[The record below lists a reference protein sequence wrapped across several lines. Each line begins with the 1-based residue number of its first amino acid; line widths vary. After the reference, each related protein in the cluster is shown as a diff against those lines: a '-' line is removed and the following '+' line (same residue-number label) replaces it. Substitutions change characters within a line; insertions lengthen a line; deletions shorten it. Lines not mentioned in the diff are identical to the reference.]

1 MVDIGGDPSYDPRN
15 TAKPQGSVLS
25 AYVRL
30 LKYAWAYKVRLVFS
44 IFFAV
49 VVAVSFTSMLVSGGV
64 ALNVLMYE
72 PVEAGENTQDPAEDI
87 FESAAGLDERLPAL
101 NAEARSRA
109 WVESMRADP
118 MRMLKYLAGALIV
131 LALVSAVA
139 RYLQEYLAGS
149 IGANISVTVA
159 TEMYDNV
166 LRLSMDFFE
175 KYSSGELIAR
185 FTNDIFMINR
195 GLEGVLVKVIREP
208 IKASF
213 FLVAALSVDPFL
225 TMIGL
230 CVLPPVGIALV
241 RIGKK
246 VKKSVRRSLERIASM
261 ATVVNETFNGILI
274 IKGYNMEA
282 HEAGR
287 LRKETVKLRRYLLQM
302 VHANAITGP
311 ITEIIMVIGVV
322 VFLLISGQR
331 VINGQLA
338 GGDLV
343 QLYGALAMMLDPV
356 RKMSSVNNL
365 IQTSVASA
373 ERIFEFMDM
382 APSVKEAPNAIDL
395 PKLQEAVRLED
406 VHFTYEG
413 RAEVLGGIN
422 LTIAKG
428 EMVALVGFSG
438 AGKSTIAKLLPRFYD
453 VNQGKIT
460 FDATDIREV
469 TFKSLRGQIG
479 IVAQDTILFNMS
491 VAENIAFGNPE
502 ISRDQ
507 VIAAAKAAHAHTFIE
522 ALPEGYDTMLG
533 EGGASLSGGQRQRL
547 AIARALVKDPAVL
560 ILDEAT
566 SSLDSE
572 SERAIQQAID
582 AFVVGR
588 TTLVIAHRLST
599 VKKADRIVVL
609 DEGLVAE
616 SGTHDELIQKGGLY
630 KRLYDTQFAG
640 DEPAA

>member
-1 MVDIGGDPSYDPRN
+1 
-15 TAKPQGSVLS
+15 
-25 AYVRL
+25 
-30 LKYAWAYKVRLVFS
+30 
-44 IFFAV
+44 
-49 VVAVSFTSMLVSGGV
+49 
-64 ALNVLMYE
+64 MYQPPTGE
-72 PVEAGENTQDPAEDI
+72 DAEAIADPAEEI
-87 FESAAGLDERLPAL
+87 FDSAAKVDEWVPAL
-101 NAEARSRA
+101 NAENRARA
-109 WVESMRADP
+109 WVAAIRVDP

-131 LALVSAVA
+131 LALVGAIA

-175 KYSSGELIAR
+175 KFSSGELIAR

-208 IKASF
+208 IKATA
-213 FLVAALSVDPFL
+213 FLIAALSVDPFL
-225 TMIGL
+225 TLIGL
-230 CVLPPVGIALV
+230 CVLPPIGIALV

-246 VKKSVRRSLERIASM
+246 VKKSVSRSLQRIASM
-261 ATVVNETFNGILI
+261 ATVVNETFNGIMI
-274 IKGYNMEA
+274 IKGYSMEE

-287 LRKETVKLRRYLLQM
+287 LRKETTHLRRYLLQM

-311 ITEIIMVIGVV
+311 ITEVIMVAGIVI
-322 VFLLISGQR
+322 FLLISGQR
-331 VINGQLA
+331 VVS
-338 GGDLV
+338 GDLTV
-343 QLYGALAMMLDPV
+343 GNLVILYGALAMMLDPV

-382 APSVKEAPNAIDL
+382 APSIKESPQAKDMDRLND
-395 PKLQEAVRLED
+395 AVRFEQ
-406 VHFTYEG
+406 VHFAYDKRG
-413 RAEVLGGIN
+413 EVLRGIDIE
-422 LTIAKG
+422 IAKG

-438 AGKSTIAKLLPRFYD
+438 AGKSTVAKLLPRFYD
-453 VNQGKIT
+453 VTEGRIT
-460 FDATDIREV
+460 FDGHDIREA

-479 IVAQDTILFNMS
+479 IVSQETILFNTS
-491 VAENIAFGNPE
+491 VADNISFGNPGITRE
-502 ISRDQ
+502 Q
-507 VIAAAKAAHAHTFIE
+507 TIAAAKAANAHEFIE
-522 ALPEGYDTMLG
+522 KLPEGYDTVLG

-572 SERAIQQAID
+572 SERLIQQAINE
-582 AFVVGR
+582 FVVGR

-599 VKKADRIVVL
+599 IKKASRIIVL
-609 DEGLVAE
+609 DEGTVAE
-616 SGTHDELIQKGGLY
+616 SGTHEELLQHDGLY
-630 KRLYDTQFAG
+630 KRLYDTQFAQS
-640 DEPAA
+640 EPAAK